1 VVDLTVHLLAGVLSQ
16 HGGADLVRQ
25 ALPTV
30 LTWVRF
36 LPPSAVDELAA
47 EFMATVHAAAE
58 VETLAPVS
66 SFSSSGATR
75 RRSTPT
81 RSSTPPLHNPTRV
94 TTDPSPH
101 RRTRP
106 RESKTRRPGSPA
118 ITTR

>member
-66 SFSSSGATR
+66 QLLIEWRHTAEIYADPELYAALTQPHEGDHGPVTA
-75 RRSTPT
+75 PAD
-81 RSSTPPLHNPTRV
+81 PP
-94 TTDPSPH
+94 
-101 RRTRP
+101 
-106 RESKTRRPGSPA
+106 A
-118 ITTR
+118 